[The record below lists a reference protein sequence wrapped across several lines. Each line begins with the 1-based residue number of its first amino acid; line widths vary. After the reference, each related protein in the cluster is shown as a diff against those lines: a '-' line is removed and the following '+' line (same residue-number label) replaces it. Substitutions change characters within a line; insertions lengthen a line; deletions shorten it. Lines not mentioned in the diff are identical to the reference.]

1 MALPKWSIKPGGPT
15 VLERRKGAENWER
28 ISSRK
33 KERKSL
39 ISYKEGGIP
48 KRREQST
55 VPSMAEGK
63 FSSLI
68 CQAENCRLPW

>member
-33 KERKSL
+33 K
-39 ISYKEGGIP
+39 KE
-48 KRREQST
+48 
-55 VPSMAEGK
+55 
-63 FSSLI
+63 
-68 CQAENCRLPW
+68 NH